1 MPALNALLLILLLCS
16 LVTAL
21 FGGNTAAAE
30 LAMTEG
36 AGEALRFA
44 LEITGPLCLWSAVLE
59 VLERC
64 GGAGALAR
72 LLGPA
77 LRRLFPRGM
86 RDGTTAAALCENVSA
101 NLLGLGNAATPAGI
115 RAAQG
120 LAALGE
126 REELCLFVVVNSAS
140 IQLLPTS
147 AAALR
152 ASLGAAAPFDIL
164 PAVWGSTL
172 LALGAGLLAA
182 AVLRRI
188 WP

>member
-1 MPALNALLLILLLCS
+1 MNVLLLALLLLS
-16 LVTAL
+16 VVTAI
-21 FGGNTAAAE
+21 FGGDSAAAE

-36 AGEALRFA
+36 AKEALRFT

-59 VLERC
+59 LLERC
-64 GGAGALAR
+64 GGADALAA

-86 RDGTTAAALCENVSA
+86 RDGETAAALCENVSA

-115 RAAQG
+115 RAARG

-126 REELCLFVVVNSAS
+126 GEELCLFVVVNSAS
-140 IQLLPTS
+140 IQLLPTT

-182 AVLRRI
+182 ALLRRV

>member
-1 MPALNALLLILLLCS
+1 MNALLLAL
-16 LVTAL
+16 L
-21 FGGNTAAAE
+21 FGSLITAFFSGEVAAAE
-30 LAMTEG
+30 LAMSEG
-36 AGEALRFA
+36 AREALFFA

-59 VLERC
+59 VLERG
-64 GGAGALAR
+64 GGAEALAR

-86 RDGTTAAALCENVSA
+86 RDGETAAALCENVGA

-115 RAAQG
+115 RAARG
-120 LAALGE
+120 LAGLDAGD
-126 REELCLFVVVNSAS
+126 ELCLFVVVNSAS
-140 IQLLPTS
+140 IQLLPTT

-164 PAVWGSTL
+164 PAVLGSTV

-182 AVLRRI
+182 ALLRRV

>member
-1 MPALNALLLILLLCS
+1 MSVILLALLLGS

-21 FGGNTAAAE
+21 LGGNAAAAE
-30 LAMTEG
+30 RAMTEG
-36 AGEALRFA
+36 AREALRFT
-44 LEITGPLCLWSAVLE
+44 LELAGPLCLWSAVLE
-59 VLERC
+59 LLERS
-64 GGAGALAR
+64 GGAQAIAR
-72 LLGPA
+72 LLGPI

-86 RDGTTAAALCENVSA
+86 RDGGTAAALCENVSA

-115 RAAQG
+115 RAARG

-126 REELCLFVVVNSAS
+126 RDELCLLVVVNSAS
-140 IQLLPTS
+140 IQLLPTT

-172 LALGAGLLAA
+172 LALGAGLLSAA
-182 AVLRRI
+182 LLRRL

>member
-1 MPALNALLLILLLCS
+1 MNVLLLALLVFS
-16 LVTAL
+16 LVTAF
-21 FGGNTAAAE
+21 FGGNGAAAE

-36 AGEALRFA
+36 AQEALRFA

-59 VLERC
+59 LLERC
-64 GGAGALAR
+64 GGADALAR

-77 LRRLFPRGM
+77 LRRLFPGGM
-86 RDGTTAAALCENVSA
+86 RDGETAAALCENVSA

-115 RAAQG
+115 RAARG

-126 REELCLFVVVNSAS
+126 GEELRLLVVVNSAS
-140 IQLLPTS
+140 IQLLPTT

-152 ASLGAAAPFDIL
+152 ASHGAAAPFDIL
-164 PAVWGSTL
+164 PAVWGCTL
-172 LALGAGLLAA
+172 LALGAGLFAA
-182 AVLRRI
+182 SVLRRV